1 MILTPKAKE
10 YGKRM
15 QDISLKYLNKNAKLF
30 RGTWTQ
36 WEEQDVKMIFDD
48 ARNLYLI
55 GLYMI
60 EGNFDA
66 AMGLASELD
75 TLVRDE
81 IPNSVWKYL
90 EKFTVDQE

>member
-1 MILTPKAKE
+1 MIKTAKGKE

-15 QDISLKYLNKNAKLF
+15 QVISHMYLNKNAKLF
-30 RGTWTQ
+30 KNTQ

-60 EGNFDA
+60 EGDFDA

-81 IPNSVWKYL
+81 IPRSVWNYL

>member
-1 MILTPKAKE
+1 MILTPEAKK
-10 YGKRM
+10 YGKKL
-15 QDISLKYLNKNAKLF
+15 QEISMKYLSKSAKLF
-30 RGTWTQ
+30 KGTQ

-48 ARNLYLI
+48 AQNLYLV

-60 EGNFDA
+60 QGDFDA
-66 AMGLASELD
+66 AMGVASELD

-81 IPNSVWKYL
+81 IPKSVWNYL

>member
-1 MILTPKAKE
+1 
-10 YGKRM
+10 
-15 QDISLKYLNKNAKLF
+15 
-30 RGTWTQ
+30 
-36 WEEQDVKMIFDD
+36 MIFDD
-48 ARNLYLI
+48 ARNLYLV

-60 EGNFDA
+60 EGDFDA

-81 IPNSVWKYL
+81 IPNSVWNYL

>member
-1 MILTPKAKE
+1 MIKTPKAKE

-15 QDISLKYLNKNAKLF
+15 QVISHMYLNKNAKLF
-30 RGTWTQ
+30 KNTQ

-48 ARNLYLI
+48 ARNLYLV

-60 EGNFDA
+60 QGDFDA

-81 IPNSVWKYL
+81 IPNSVWNYL
-90 EKFTVDQE
+90 QKFTVDQE

>member
-1 MILTPKAKE
+1 
-10 YGKRM
+10 M
-15 QDISLKYLNKNAKLF
+15 QVISHMYLNKNAKLF
-30 RGTWTQ
+30 KNTQ

-60 EGNFDA
+60 QGDFDA
-66 AMGLASELD
+66 AIAVANEMD

-81 IPNSVWKYL
+81 IPRSVYNYL
-90 EKFTVDQE
+90 EKFTIDQED

>member
-1 MILTPKAKE
+1 MIRTPEAKK
-10 YGKRM
+10 YGKKL
-15 QDISLKYLNKNAKLF
+15 QELSSKYITRNTKLF
-30 RGTWTQ
+30 KGTQ

-60 EGNFDA
+60 QGDFDA

-81 IPNSVWKYL
+81 IPKSVWNYL
-90 EKFTVDQE
+90 EKFTIDQED

>member
-1 MILTPKAKE
+1 MIKTPKAKE

-15 QDISLKYLNKNAKLF
+15 QVISVMYLNKNAKLF
-30 RGTWTQ
+30 KNTQ

-60 EGNFDA
+60 QGDFDA

-81 IPNSVWKYL
+81 IPNSIWNYL
-90 EKFTVDQE
+90 EKFTIDQE

>member
-15 QDISLKYLNKNAKLF
+15 QVISHMYLNKNAKLF
-30 RGTWTQ
+30 KNTQ

-60 EGNFDA
+60 QGDFDA
-66 AMGLASELD
+66 AIAVANEMD

-81 IPNSVWKYL
+81 IPNSVYNYL
-90 EKFTVDQE
+90 EKFTINQED

>member
-1 MILTPKAKE
+1 MIKTPKAKE

-15 QDISLKYLNKNAKLF
+15 QVISHMYLNKNAKLF
-30 RGTWTQ
+30 KNTP

-48 ARNLYLI
+48 ARNLYLV

-60 EGNFDA
+60 QGDFDA
-66 AMGLASELD
+66 AMGVASELD

-81 IPNSVWKYL
+81 IPNSIWNYL
-90 EKFTVDQE
+90 EKFTIDQE

>member
-15 QDISLKYLNKNAKLF
+15 QVISHMYLNKNAKLF
-30 RGTWTQ
+30 KNTQ

-48 ARNLYLI
+48 ARDLYLI

-60 EGNFDA
+60 QGDFDA
-66 AMGLASELD
+66 AIAVANEMD

-81 IPNSVWKYL
+81 IPRSVYNYL
-90 EKFTVDQE
+90 EKFTIDQED

>member
-1 MILTPKAKE
+1 MIKTAKGKE
-10 YGKRM
+10 YGKRL
-15 QDISLKYLNKNAKLF
+15 QVISHAYLNKNAKLF
-30 RGTWTQ
+30 KNTQ

-48 ARNLYLI
+48 AQNLYLI
-55 GLYMI
+55 GLYLI
-60 EGNFDA
+60 QGDVDA

-81 IPNSVWKYL
+81 IPNSIWNYL

>member
-1 MILTPKAKE
+1 MIKTPKAKE

-15 QDISLKYLNKNAKLF
+15 QVISHMYLNKNAKLF
-30 RGTWTQ
+30 KNTQ

-60 EGNFDA
+60 EGDFDA
-66 AMGLASELD
+66 AYAVANEMD

-81 IPNSVWKYL
+81 IPNSVYNYL
-90 EKFTVDQE
+90 EKFTIDQED

>member
-1 MILTPKAKE
+1 MIRTPEAKK
-10 YGKRM
+10 YGKKL
-15 QDISLKYLNKNAKLF
+15 QELSSKYITRNTKLF
-30 RGTWTQ
+30 KGTQ

-48 ARNLYLI
+48 ARNLYLV

-60 EGNFDA
+60 QGDFDA

-81 IPNSVWKYL
+81 IPKSVWNYL
-90 EKFTVDQE
+90 EKFTIDQE

>member
-1 MILTPKAKE
+1 
-10 YGKRM
+10 M
-15 QDISLKYLNKNAKLF
+15 QVISHMYLNKNAKLF
-30 RGTWTQ
+30 KNTQ

-48 ARNLYLI
+48 ARNLYLV

-60 EGNFDA
+60 QGDFDA

-81 IPNSVWKYL
+81 IPNSVWNYL
-90 EKFTVDQE
+90 EKFTIDQE

>member
-1 MILTPKAKE
+1 MIKTPKAKE

-15 QDISLKYLNKNAKLF
+15 QVISMMYLNKNAKLF
-30 RGTWTQ
+30 RNTQ

-48 ARNLYLI
+48 AQNLYLI

-60 EGNFDA
+60 QGDFDA
-66 AMGLASELD
+66 AMGVASELD

-81 IPNSVWKYL
+81 IPKSVWNYL

>member
-1 MILTPKAKE
+1 MILTPEAKK
-10 YGKRM
+10 YGKKM
-15 QDISLKYLNKNAKLF
+15 QEISLKYPSKNAKLF
-30 RGTWTQ
+30 KGTQ

-48 ARNLYLI
+48 AQNLYLI

-60 EGNFDA
+60 QGDFDA
-66 AMGLASELD
+66 AMGVASELD

-81 IPNSVWKYL
+81 IPKSVWNYL

>member
-1 MILTPKAKE
+1 MILTPEAKK
-10 YGKRM
+10 YGKKM
-15 QDISLKYLNKNAKLF
+15 QEISLKYPSKNAKLF
-30 RGTWTQ
+30 KGTQ

-48 ARNLYLI
+48 AQNLYLV

-60 EGNFDA
+60 QGDFDA
-66 AMGLASELD
+66 AMGVASELD

-81 IPNSVWKYL
+81 IPKSVWNYL

>member
-15 QDISLKYLNKNAKLF
+15 QVISHMYLNKNAKLF
-30 RGTWTQ
+30 KNTQ

-60 EGNFDA
+60 QGDFDA
-66 AMGLASELD
+66 AIAVANEMD

-81 IPNSVWKYL
+81 IPRSVYNYL
-90 EKFTVDQE
+90 EKFTVDQED

>member
-1 MILTPKAKE
+1 M
-10 YGKRM
+10 
-15 QDISLKYLNKNAKLF
+15 YLNKNAKLF
-30 RGTWTQ
+30 KNTQ

-48 ARNLYLI
+48 ARNLYLV

-60 EGNFDA
+60 QGDFDA
-66 AMGLASELD
+66 AMGVASELD

>member
-15 QDISLKYLNKNAKLF
+15 QVISHMYLNKNAKLF
-30 RGTWTQ
+30 KNTQ

-60 EGNFDA
+60 QGDFDA
-66 AMGLASELD
+66 AIAVANEMD

-81 IPNSVWKYL
+81 IPRSVYNYL
-90 EKFTVDQE
+90 EKFTLDQED

>member
-1 MILTPKAKE
+1 M
-10 YGKRM
+10 
-15 QDISLKYLNKNAKLF
+15 YLNKNAKLF
-30 RGTWTQ
+30 KNTQ

-48 ARNLYLI
+48 ARNLYLV

-60 EGNFDA
+60 QGDFDA

-81 IPNSVWKYL
+81 IPNSVWNYL
-90 EKFTVDQE
+90 EKFTIDQE

>member
-10 YGKRM
+10 YGKGM
-15 QDISLKYLNKNAKLF
+15 QVISHMYLNKNAKLF
-30 RGTWTQ
+30 RGTQ

-81 IPNSVWKYL
+81 IPRSVWNYL

>member
-10 YGKRM
+10 YGKRL
-15 QDISLKYLNKNAKLF
+15 QVISHMYLNKNAKLF
-30 RGTWTQ
+30 KGTQ

-48 ARNLYLI
+48 ARDLYLV

-60 EGNFDA
+60 QGDFDA
-66 AMGLASELD
+66 AMGVASGLD

-90 EKFTVDQE
+90 EKFTIDQE